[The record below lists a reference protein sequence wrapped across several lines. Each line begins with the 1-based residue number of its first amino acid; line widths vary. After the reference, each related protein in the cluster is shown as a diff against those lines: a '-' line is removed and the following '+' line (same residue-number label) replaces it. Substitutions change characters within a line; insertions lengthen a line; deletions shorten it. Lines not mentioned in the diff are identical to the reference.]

1 MDFISEYFYIII
13 LIVGAIAQW
22 MKSRS
27 ESRKENGPRN
37 DAEDLEE
44 MMERA
49 ERRQSR
55 PAVPP
60 PLERPLSP
68 PPLPGAGHSPVPE
81 LRRKSREGAP
91 AFDTSGE
98 LARQHALAEKL
109 RELKQ
114 AKAVKMVGETPPTRV
129 RSVGSATHSAGLGL
143 KARLRDRK
151 ELRQAFVLKE
161 ILEKP
166 VALR

>member
-1 MDFISEYFYIII
+1 MDFISEYFYVII

-27 ESRKENGPRN
+27 ESREENGRPN

-44 MMERA
+44 MIGRE

-60 PLERPLSP
+60 PLARPLTP
-68 PPLPGAGHSPVPE
+68 PPLPASGHSPAPE
-81 LRRKSREGAP
+81 LRRKSREVAP

-98 LARQHALAEKL
+98 LARQQALAEKVKVM
-109 RELKQ
+109 KQ
-114 AKAVKMVGETPPTRV
+114 ARAARKAGESLP
-129 RSVGSATHSAGLGL
+129 SGKESAGSATRSAGLGL
-143 KARLRDRK
+143 RDRLRNRN

-161 ILEKP
+161 IIEKP

>member
-1 MDFISEYFYIII
+1 MDFISEYFYVII

-27 ESRKENGPRN
+27 ESGEKRTE
-37 DAEDLEE
+37 AEDLEE
-44 MMERA
+44 MIERA

-60 PLERPLSP
+60 PLARSSAP
-68 PPLPGAGHSPVPE
+68 PPLPASGHSPTPE
-81 LRRKSREGAP
+81 LHKKSRGVAP
-91 AFDTSGE
+91 AFDISGE
-98 LARQHALAEKL
+98 LARQQALAEQLKVM
-109 RELKQ
+109 KQ
-114 AKAVKMVGETPPTRV
+114 AKAAKMAGEPLLSVKESA
-129 RSVGSATHSAGLGL
+129 RSAARSAGLGL
-143 KARLRDRK
+143 GLRDRLRNRS

-161 ILEKP
+161 IIEKP

>member
-1 MDFISEYFYIII
+1 MEFISDYFYVII

-27 ESRKENGPRN
+27 EAREQNDPR
-37 DAEDLEE
+37 DEARDLEE
-44 MMERA
+44 MIERE

-60 PLERPLSP
+60 PLARPSTP
-68 PPLPGAGHSPVPE
+68 PPLPASGPSPAPE
-81 LRRKSREGAP
+81 TRRRSREVAP

-98 LARQHALAEKL
+98 LARQQALAEKV
-109 RELKQ
+109 REMKQ
-114 AKAVKMVGETPPTRV
+114 ARSARKAGESLPSSRESA
-129 RSVGSATHSAGLGL
+129 RSATRATGLGL
-143 KARLRDRK
+143 RERLRDRK

-166 VALR
+166 IALR